1 MDFARLVEL
10 ARLFLVRAFK
20 ADFLAQHAADD
31 ERAQLVALPSPI
43 DDPLAQDYVAWRR
56 SVLWIAGV
64 MLGLAFLIA
73 VADHK
78 SIVTLMASLQ
88 NADGQ
93 QVDVTQMAKELGK
106 DNVELIDNLMLFN
119 LLLKGVIATLVILA
133 ALRWHAVSRSRS
145 LSRWAWLAALV
156 VPLVVMAW
164 PWAHSLDFSHL
175 ERGMNAMPGADK
187 AVKGMFALLF
197 ALSTLLMLG
206 PKLIGLF
213 PGIMRSSLALK
224 TLLPEAAAPGWLTV
238 VFAPILIGF
247 LLFLLCFTS
256 QAEGSYLLLGGLLL
270 LAFGSMNYLRRARDL
285 VRPHTPQEASTL
297 VRGIRHQA
305 KLFSGAGIALVAIY
319 LVRSE
324 AISWLSLIHMA
335 LEAVGGILLTMLAIS
350 DITLAV
356 LAFSQQ
362 QGAAFQDSGLRVDYE
377 RRLASLAKTGLTDL
391 QSALGMQ
398 DLERIRRAAQAA
410 RGEPTAPTT

>member
-1 MDFARLVEL
+1 MDFARIVEL
-10 ARLFLVRAFK
+10 TQRFLVRAFK
-20 ADFLAQHAADD
+20 ADFLSQHAADD
-31 ERAQLVALPSPI
+31 ERSVLTALPKPI

-56 SVLWIAGV
+56 SVLWVSGV
-64 MLGLAFLIA
+64 MLAIAFVIAIVDHRSIATMLAEQQQAQGQRVDIGEIA
-73 VADHK
+73 V
-78 SIVTLMASLQ
+78 Q
-88 NADGQ
+88 
-93 QVDVTQMAKELGK
+93 LGK
-106 DNVELIDNLMLFN
+106 DNVEVIDNLMLFN
-119 LLLKGVIATLVILA
+119 LLLKGVIASLVLFA
-133 ALRWHAVSRSRS
+133 AVRWQVVMRSRS
-145 LSRWAWLAALV
+145 LTRWAWLAALL

-164 PWAHSLDFSHL
+164 PWAHSLDFTHL
-175 ERGMNAMPGADK
+175 DRNGMAGAGA

-197 ALSTLLMLG
+197 AGSTLMMVG

-270 LAFGSMNYLRRARDL
+270 LAVGSTNYLRRARDL

-297 VRGIRHQA
+297 VRGIRAQA
-305 KLFSGAGIALVAIY
+305 KLFSGAGIVLIAIY
-319 LVRSE
+319 AVSSN
-324 AISWLSLIHMA
+324 IGWVSLIHIA
-335 LEAVGGILLTMLAIS
+335 LEAMGGILLTMIAIS
-350 DITLAV
+350 DITLAL

-362 QGAAFQDSGLRVDYE
+362 QGAAFQESGLRADYE

-398 DLERIRRAAQAA
+398 DLESIRRAAQAA
-410 RGEPTAPTT
+410 RGEPTAPAS